1 MRKEGECLRLYRW
14 MDWLFDPPPKD
25 LRKRRDPA
33 GVKLYYQAQ
42 EEGYKRYKHLCYR
55 HLILKSL
62 LAFSLGLVL
71 SFLIQSF

>member
-1 MRKEGECLRLYRW
+1 MRKERDCLWLYRW
-14 MDWLFDPPPKD
+14 MDRLFDPPPKE
-25 LRKRRDPA
+25 LRKRRDQA
-33 GVKLYYQAQ
+33 GIMLYYQAQ